1 MDAGIIFNAWPICN
15 ILVWLLRG
23 GEQLNVLD
31 EHPAILVEACAQEK
45 ANMSGIMGV
54 YASCALSSMLVS
66 MTAWDRL

>member
-31 EHPAILVEACAQEK
+31 DHPAILVEACAQGK
-45 ANMSGIMGV
+45 HVRYYGGLCQLRPIID
-54 YASCALSSMLVS
+54 ASIYDCLG
-66 MTAWDRL
+66 